1 MEENITYGL
10 EPDEYSPAELE
21 EAARRKSHDHCW
33 HLGCILPRVPA
44 TIVLSRCGSAKAPAI
59 QDLQVTPGVAGHI
72 QFEGGLCLTS
82 RGATKTASGDATV
95 APCTSYDPNQ
105 QWTVADGVVRSA
117 RTDCAGATAGN
128 DACCLSI
135 SGANKAPGTIVQL
148 VADCSLRSEQSDGFH
163 LAFPRPGM
171 KTARLVSNASGLCLT
186 SGAGGAAANSEAL
199 IRVSATACK
208 TTNTTAS
215 RRPLSL
221 G

>member
-1 MEENITYGL
+1 M
-10 EPDEYSPAELE
+10 
-21 EAARRKSHDHCW
+21 
-33 HLGCILPRVPA
+33 PA

-82 RGATKTASGDATV
+82 RGATKTASGDAT
-95 APCTSYDPNQ
+95 AMPCTSYDPNQ

-186 SGAGGAAANSEAL
+186 SGGAAANPEAL
-199 IRVSATACK
+199 IRVSATAYK

-215 RRPLSL
+215 RRSLSL